1 MKFPDYSNHICLNNS
16 YQEFATKF
24 YLSAADSTYPI
35 RTLRMKSN
43 TKPSFDVD
51 RCLSFR
57 PSNSNISKME
67 RVNGTFIGPF

>member
-1 MKFPDYSNHICLNNS
+1 MDKLKSMKFPDYSNHICLNNS

-24 YLSAADSTYPI
+24 YLSAADSISPI

-51 RCLSFR
+51 VFPFGLRIA
-57 PSNSNISKME
+57 ISQKWKE
-67 RVNGTFIGPF
+67 